1 MRQNKDKTNK
11 NKDRITKVQ
20 QEELLEKERKGG
32 NKHFL
37 RNIAG
42 TSGTGRQCH
51 LNYINCPCFMV
62 DYFIIYKNYKTLNVG
77 V

>member
-20 QEELLEKERKGG
+20 QEELLEKERKEG

-37 RNIAG
+37 QNIAG
-42 TSGTGRQCH
+42 TSGTGRQYH

-62 DYFIIYKNYKTLNVG
+62 DHLLSTKTTKL
-77 V
+77 

>member
-11 NKDRITKVQ
+11 NKDRITKVP
-20 QEELLEKERKGG
+20 QEELLEKERKEG

-37 RNIAG
+37 RNIAD
-42 TSGTGRQCH
+42 TSGTGRQYH
-51 LNYINCPCFMV
+51 LSYINCSCFMV
-62 DYFIIYKNYKTLNVG
+62 DDFIIYKNYKTLNVG

>member
-20 QEELLEKERKGG
+20 QEELLEKERKEG

-42 TSGTGRQCH
+42 TSGTGRQYH

-62 DYFIIYKNYKTLNVG
+62 DDLLSTKTTKL
-77 V
+77 